1 MNEPGVG
8 SADAAEATPADAAPA
23 AAAGAAPASADAASA
38 VPAGAAA
45 GSAASADTAATD
57 AVSAA
62 PAGAPASA
70 DAASAASAGASAGP
84 VVVLVGPPGSGKS
97 TVAELLAAKLGAVH
111 RDTDTDVETGA
122 GKPIS
127 DIFVDSGEPVFRE
140 LERAAIVAALKADG
154 VVLSLGGGA
163 ILDADTRADLA
174 GHTVVFLDVSVG
186 EAAKRVGLGVARP
199 LLLGN
204 VRTQLKN
211 LMDARRP
218 LYAEVAKHTVTTDG
232 RTPEEIANEIVE
244 HLG

>member
-1 MNEPGVG
+1 M
-8 SADAAEATPADAAPA
+8 
-23 AAAGAAPASADAASA
+23 
-38 VPAGAAA
+38 
-45 GSAASADTAATD
+45 
-57 AVSAA
+57 
-62 PAGAPASA
+62 
-70 DAASAASAGASAGP
+70 SAGP
-84 VVVLVGPPGSGKS
+84 AVVLIGPPGSGKS
-97 TVAELLAAKLGAVH
+97 TIAGLLASRLGKPH
-111 RDTDTDVETGA
+111 RDTDNDVEDVA

-127 DIFVDSGEPVFRE
+127 DIFVDSGEAAFRA
-140 LERAAIVAALKADG
+140 LERAAIVAALQADG

-174 GHTVVFLDVSVG
+174 GHNVVFLDVSLS

-218 LYAEVAKHTVTTDG
+218 LYVEAAKLTVTTDG
-232 RTPEEIANEIVE
+232 RAPEEIADEILE